1 LPTRTLRKLLQ
12 RHDDPVAHTLPL
24 SRTPERRTEMVLD
37 AGLEKLQELLLSMTP
52 GDQVSAARASEIS
65 GLDEAYCDAVLAAL
79 MRAGLMM
86 RLQHD
91 AYVRCRLEYAARE
104 SA

>member
-1 LPTRTLRKLLQ
+1 MRGTSV
-12 RHDDPVAHTLPL
+12 DI
-24 SRTPERRTEMVLD
+24 
-37 AGLEKLQELLLSMTP
+37 GLEKLQDFLLAMAP
-52 GDQVSAARASEIS
+52 GDELSARHAAEIS
-65 GLDEAYCDAVLAAL
+65 GLDHKRCDAILEAL

-91 AYVRCRLEYAARE
+91 AYVRCRLETTEKR

>member
-1 LPTRTLRKLLQ
+1 MRRS
-12 RHDDPVAHTLPL
+12 VAVD
-24 SRTPERRTEMVLD
+24 EGLD
-37 AGLEKLQELLLSMTP
+37 KLQEFLLGMSP
-52 GDQVSAARASEIS
+52 GDEVSVARAVEIS
-65 GLDEAYCDAVLAAL
+65 GLDQKRCDAVLSAL

-91 AYVRCRLEYAARE
+91 AYVRCRLQVAEKQ

>member
-1 LPTRTLRKLLQ
+1 MRGTSS
-12 RHDDPVAHTLPL
+12 DIG
-24 SRTPERRTEMVLD
+24 LD
-37 AGLEKLQELLLSMTP
+37 KLQDFLLAMAP
-52 GDQVSAARASEIS
+52 GDEVSARHAAEIS
-65 GLDEAYCDAVLAAL
+65 GLDHERCDAILDAL

-91 AYVRCRLEYAARE
+91 AYVRCRLETTQKQ

>member
-1 LPTRTLRKLLQ
+1 MRQTLT
-12 RHDDPVAHTLPL
+12 V
-24 SRTPERRTEMVLD
+24 E
-37 AGLEKLQELLLSMTP
+37 AGLDKLQEFLLAMVP
-52 GDQVSAARASEIS
+52 GDEVSVARAVEIS
-65 GLDEAYCDAVLAAL
+65 GLDQRRCDEVLSAL

-91 AYVRCRLEYAARE
+91 AYVRCRLQVVETK

>member
-1 LPTRTLRKLLQ
+1 M
-12 RHDDPVAHTLPL
+12 
-24 SRTPERRTEMVLD
+24 RRTVAID
-37 AGLEKLQELLLSMTP
+37 AGLDKLQEFLLAMSP
-52 GDQVSAARASEIS
+52 GDEVSVARAVEIS
-65 GLDEAYCDAVLAAL
+65 GLDSERCDAVLSAL

-91 AYVRCRLEYAARE
+91 AYVRCRLQLAEQR